1 MKNKELYKDF
11 GLRLAVKRK
20 TEAAERMTL
29 SEDFTDRLMQ
39 RIEQQDEKPVQ
50 HRMKFWPW
58 IAAACAAAFLVVF
71 LTLPKAIEGEK
82 KIVAKVE
89 RKIEKKNIKPAIT
102 AKKEPETKPATP
114 IKRKKR
120 EKRNPITPTVTPQQQ
135 VAQEIQQPAPVE
147 VEKEVVKEVATV
159 ILTERDLPVTRP
171 ENYKYTPEEIALM
184 KRQAAE
190 AYLKWVEL
198 ELEIA
203 KYNQDQTANNYTDL

>member
-29 SEDFTDRLMQ
+29 SEDFTDRLMR
-39 RIEQQDEKPVQ
+39 RIEKQDEKPI
-50 HRMKFWPW
+50 RRRIKFWPW
-58 IAAACAAAFLVVF
+58 IAAACVAAFLVVF
-71 LTLPKAIEGEK
+71 LTPPKATEGEK

-89 RKIEKKNIKPAIT
+89 LKIEKKNIKPAIT
-102 AKKEPETKPATP
+102 AKKEPEAKPATP

-120 EKRNPITPTVTPQQQ
+120 EKRNSITPTVAPQQQ

>member
-1 MKNKELYKDF
+1 MKKDDTYKDK
-11 GLRLAVKRK
+11 GLRVAVQHKNETAGK
-20 TEAAERMTL
+20 MTL
-29 SEDFTDRLMQ
+29 SDDFTDRLMQ
-39 RIEQQDEKPVQ
+39 RIEKQNEKPI
-50 HRMKFWPW
+50 RRRIKFWPW
-58 IAAACAAAFLVVF
+58 IAAACVAASLVVF
-71 LTLPKAIEGEK
+71 LIPPKGTEEEK
-82 KIVAKVE
+82 KIVTKVE
-89 RKIEKKNIKPAIT
+89 RKMEEKNIKSAII

-120 EKRNPITPTVTPQQQ
+120 EKRNSITPTVVPQQQ
-135 VAQEIQQPAPVE
+135 VELEIQQPAPVE
-147 VEKEVVKEVATV
+147 VKKEVVKEVATV

>member
-1 MKNKELYKDF
+1 MKNKELYKDL

-29 SEDFTDRLMQ
+29 SEDFTDRLMR
-39 RIEQQDEKPVQ
+39 RIEKQDEKPI
-50 HRMKFWPW
+50 RCRIKFWPW
-58 IAAACAAAFLVVF
+58 IAAACVAAFLVVF
-71 LTLPKAIEGEK
+71 LTPPKAIEGEK

>member
-1 MKNKELYKDF
+1 MMKKELDKDL

-20 TEAAERMTL
+20 TEAAERITL

-39 RIEQQDEKPVQ
+39 RIEQQDEKPV
-50 HRMKFWPW
+50 RRRIKFWPW
-58 IAAACAAAFLVVF
+58 ISAACVAAFLFVF
-71 LTLPKAIEGEK
+71 LTPPKATKEEK

-89 RKIEKKNIKPAIT
+89 RKMVEKNIKSAIT

-120 EKRNPITPTVTPQQQ
+120 EECNPITPTESPQQQ

-147 VEKEVVKEVATV
+147 VEKEVVKEVSTV
-159 ILTERDLPVTRP
+159 ILTERDLPITRP

-184 KRQAAE
+184 KKQARE

-203 KYNQDQTANNYTDL
+203 KYNQEQTANNYRDL